1 MSVLQTASLFN
12 AFLRLCF
19 EGLDDG
25 STSISLITS
34 EDGDGLEIEPD
45 SALDDSDSPAMDK
58 TDKCLST
65 D

>member
-1 MSVLQTASLFN
+1 M
-12 AFLRLCF
+12 
-19 EGLDDG
+19 DDG
-25 STSISLITS
+25 STCISLITS

-45 SALDDSDSPAMDK
+45 SALDDSDSPRVDE